1 MKNLP
6 QILFFTAFGLF
17 ALIYGGFWAYGSLYK
32 EPRQKL
38 TEEIAKFKQGNEQ
51 MESQIGQMS
60 TFVEAKR
67 QAYLTRSLPQ
77 SPVAVGTLYQHWL
90 SELATF
96 CDFEEQRIVAFPPTQ
111 STWCVAYRFQ
121 LSGRVTSAG
130 LARFLYEFYW
140 APYLHRIAAFSL
152 EPIEKSDLMRIDM
165 TFEGVTLYPFV
176 SGTEPPL
183 RDQLPEGYHKRLAS
197 GPFATYQTVA
207 DRNLLQYTRS
217 GTDRADYTSITL
229 IQVENG
235 EPQLWLTDRTSTST
249 EPIVVKLNEPIK
261 IGSFVAKFVDSDGDY
276 ALFDRDGQYWLLE
289 IGERLSQAFAIPPE
303 AR

>member
-32 EPRQKL
+32 APRLKL
-38 TEEIAKFKQGNEQ
+38 TEAITQFQQANEQ

-60 TFVEAKR
+60 TFVEANR
-67 QAYLTRSLPQ
+67 QTYLTRSFPQ

-96 CDFEEQRIVAFPPTQ
+96 CDFEEPQIVAFPPTR
-111 STWCVAYRFQ
+111 SAWCVAYRFQ
-121 LSGRVTSAG
+121 LRGRVTSEG

-140 APYLHRIAAFSL
+140 TPYLHRVASFSL
-152 EPIEKSDLMRIDM
+152 MPIKESDLMNIDM
-165 TFEGVTLYPFV
+165 TFEGITLYPFA

-183 RDQLPEGYHKRLAS
+183 RDQLPGGYHKRLAS

-207 DRNLLQYTRS
+207 ERNLLQYTRS
-217 GTDRADYTSITL
+217 GTDRADYTSITF
-229 IQVENG
+229 ISVENG
-235 EPQLWLTDRTSTST
+235 EPQLWLTDRTSSST

-261 IGSFVAKFVDSDGDY
+261 IGSFVAKFIDSDGDY

-289 IGERLSQAFAIPPE
+289 IGERLNQAFAIPLE
-303 AR
+303 AQ